1 MFNFIKD
8 NTNYLPSSNIQIS
21 SLIAS
26 RARKIVDKNGNNR
39 IKPHRWIMINNKI
52 KKIIKNY
59 KVSFKNCL
67 NLGAGVQNPYA
78 LPLIW
83 YFNGALSVD
92 VIEPGKID
100 KISSITGIQELIFNL
115 EFDDVL
121 YFGKKKKKK
130 SRNQLSHDIINRKNL
145 LIGENLNTIINKSII
160 KTHNKRFEE
169 CRFKQNYFDFIYSRS
184 TLEHIYNIE
193 DVLLKLY
200 KVQKPGGISFH
211 EIDFTGHNH
220 IDPFWIYYVNREI
233 KKNNFNILN
242 GWRISDY
249 INFYKKIGADIK
261 IIDKVLIDRDKIK
274 IKKINS
280 EFKKYD
286 LDDLRVKFAGII
298 VLKNN
303 VSLTD

>member
-1 MFNFIKD
+1 MKKFNFFEKILHKVIYFYSYPKYLFIKTEEFFIKKALIRKENSNFLFNFIKD

-130 SRNQLSHDIINRKNL
+130 I
-145 LIGENLNTIINKSII
+145 TKSIESRYYKPKKFI
-160 KTHNKRFEE
+160 NWRKSKY
-169 CRFKQNYFDFIYSRS
+169 NYQQK
-184 TLEHIYNIE
+184 YN
-193 DVLLKLY
+193 
-200 KVQKPGGISFH
+200 
-211 EIDFTGHNH
+211 
-220 IDPFWIYYVNREI
+220 
-233 KKNNFNILN
+233 
-242 GWRISDY
+242 
-249 INFYKKIGADIK
+249 
-261 IIDKVLIDRDKIK
+261 
-274 IKKINS
+274 
-280 EFKKYD
+280 
-286 LDDLRVKFAGII
+286 
-298 VLKNN
+298 
-303 VSLTD
+303 